1 MKNNSN
7 TYDID
12 GKLIRAIDDTHKMT
26 VKEAQERVEYYTKK
40 LEEIE
45 ENDPKYAVYTTYIRN
60 LNKYILD
67 TLIAMPVNERNAEFD
82 RMKIQENTDKQIE
95 KAINELKKEIED
107 EEHEE
112 NEESS
117 EQSVE
122 SDTAPEG
129 EQEAELGQTTTQAD
143 LLTEGE
149 GRPETVMDEYVDF
162 EEVK

>member
-7 TYDID
+7 IYDID
-12 GKLIRAIDDTHKMT
+12 GKLIRAFNDTDKMT
-26 VKEAQERVEYYTKK
+26 IKEAQERVEYYTKK

-45 ENDPKYAVYTTYIRN
+45 ENDPKYTVYTTYIRN

-67 TLIAMPVNERNAEFD
+67 TIIAMPVNERNAEID
-82 RMKIQENTDKQIE
+82 RMKVQESTDKQIE
-95 KAINELKKEIED
+95 KAINELKKEIEN

-129 EQEAELGQTTTQAD
+129 EQEAELGQTATQAD